1 MHKQQVFDICMAI
14 LFAAILLAISAWI
27 AIDNTE
33 TPCKYVSPYK
43 NTLQHDMHRRIE
55 CERADNE

>member
-1 MHKQQVFDICMAI
+1 MKRQQAFDICMAI

-27 AIDNTE
+27 AVDNAE

-43 NTLQHDMHRRIE
+43 NTVQHDMHRQMK
-55 CERADNE
+55 CEDK